1 MVTMRGGKGILAIGV
16 VVTALLV
23 ASLAAQSLS
32 SGIDRAQGGFTDEGC
47 ICHGPNQADDGTP
60 NANTVVLFDLDVGFK
75 YEPGE
80 SYNLTVGVAASN
92 VEASEDGPQGG
103 FNLLVSLG
111 TLEPGTDFEDFVQV
125 SEGPD
130 AAPNGAE
137 AFHTLAGDENGR
149 TFNLTWTAPGSDD
162 GPAVFT
168 LFVNAVNGDRSNNE
182 GDHWNG
188 AVFIVPGPSGQ
199 IAAGGAQENPVE
211 IGVKWLAHWVGL
223 ISFAAV
229 VVTLVIYYFIL
240 KYGESIHTTDHRDRQ
255 GK

>member
-1 MVTMRGGKGILAIGV
+1 MRSGTGFLTIGLV
-16 VVTALLV
+16 LTALLV
-23 ASLAAQSLS
+23 ASMAAQSFS
-32 SGIDRAQGGFTDEGC
+32 SGIDRAPGGLTDEGC
-47 ICHGPNQADDGTP
+47 ICHGPNGADDGVA
-60 NANTVVLFDLDVGFK
+60 NANVVILFDLDLGFK

-80 SYNLTVGVAASN
+80 AYNLTVGIRSADVPPADEGN
-92 VEASEDGPQGG
+92 KGG
-103 FNLLVSLG
+103 FNLLASLG
-111 TLEPGTDFEDFVQV
+111 TLEPGEGFEDFVQV
-125 SEGPD
+125 NEGPD

-137 AFHTLAGDENGR
+137 ALHTAAGDRNGR

-168 LFVNAVNGDRSNNE
+168 LFVNAVNGDALNSE

-188 AVFIVPGPSGQ
+188 AVFIVPGPSGE

-211 IGVKWLAHWVGL
+211 IGVRWFAHWIGV

-229 VVTLVIYYFIL
+229 VVTLVIYYFVL